1 MVRPPPVELCTAASL
16 LRRLVSLHLRA
27 AAAAPFAAVAAAA
40 PGAAMAAVADRSTPG
55 AMAAVAA
62 TIARLDSGA
71 PTLTVSELR
80 VELAKL
86 DVEPQQV
93 EACVER
99 TDLEALLRERAADAE
114 ASGRFGAEAWRVAVA
129 DLAAA
134 TAADAA
140 AAWLIGMEVPV
151 ACGCPASP
159 LAVGACVF
167 ARERDGHT
175 LQRPQR
181 GIVNGWWCPSAQQP
195 TRRPPTAPEAHTHPC
210 ALGCPLG
217 PGGRG
222 GCRGEA
228 ALWLALWRLRNVT
241 ELAVFDLCRR
251 RAEKWGW
258 RHRFRVDSR
267 TAVTTSDMLQSVYA
281 WELAEVA
288 GPLREGI
295 HPLLDAFTAD
305 SASSGGGA
313 LTDEVRIADE
323 GDVAA
328 TVARACSLTLR
339 SEADRYAAA
348 VLTPNLAC
356 VWRRAADA
364 AVIGLAREL
373 HWPRVKQL
381 FAGLREPPPAA
392 TPAATAAT
400 IPAATAAA
408 AAAAA
413 ADPAVTATTMPAAAA
428 AVGGGGCWLAVLDR
442 ELVLLIAETLVAMD
456 SADAEA

>member
-1 MVRPPPVELCTAASL
+1 
-16 LRRLVSLHLRA
+16 
-27 AAAAPFAAVAAAA
+27 
-40 PGAAMAAVADRSTPG
+40 
-55 AMAAVAA
+55 
-62 TIARLDSGA
+62 
-71 PTLTVSELR
+71 
-80 VELAKL
+80 
-86 DVEPQQV
+86 
-93 EACVER
+93 
-99 TDLEALLRERAADAE
+99 
-114 ASGRFGAEAWRVAVA
+114 
-129 DLAAA
+129 
-134 TAADAA
+134 
-140 AAWLIGMEVPV
+140 
-151 ACGCPASP
+151 
-159 LAVGACVF
+159 
-167 ARERDGHT
+167 
-175 LQRPQR
+175 
-181 GIVNGWWCPSAQQP
+181 
-195 TRRPPTAPEAHTHPC
+195 
-210 ALGCPLG
+210 
-217 PGGRG
+217 
-222 GCRGEA
+222 
-228 ALWLALWRLRNVT
+228 
-241 ELAVFDLCRR
+241 
-251 RAEKWGW
+251 
-258 RHRFRVDSR
+258 
-267 TAVTTSDMLQSVYA
+267 MLQSVYA

-295 HPLLDAFTAD
+295 YPLLDAFTAD

-413 ADPAVTATTMPAAAA
+413 AADPAVTATTMPAAAA

>member
-1 MVRPPPVELCTAASL
+1 
-16 LRRLVSLHLRA
+16 
-27 AAAAPFAAVAAAA
+27 
-40 PGAAMAAVADRSTPG
+40 
-55 AMAAVAA
+55 
-62 TIARLDSGA
+62 
-71 PTLTVSELR
+71 
-80 VELAKL
+80 
-86 DVEPQQV
+86 
-93 EACVER
+93 
-99 TDLEALLRERAADAE
+99 
-114 ASGRFGAEAWRVAVA
+114 
-129 DLAAA
+129 
-134 TAADAA
+134 
-140 AAWLIGMEVPV
+140 
-151 ACGCPASP
+151 
-159 LAVGACVF
+159 
-167 ARERDGHT
+167 
-175 LQRPQR
+175 
-181 GIVNGWWCPSAQQP
+181 
-195 TRRPPTAPEAHTHPC
+195 
-210 ALGCPLG
+210 
-217 PGGRG
+217 
-222 GCRGEA
+222 
-228 ALWLALWRLRNVT
+228 
-241 ELAVFDLCRR
+241 
-251 RAEKWGW
+251 
-258 RHRFRVDSR
+258 
-267 TAVTTSDMLQSVYA
+267 MLQSVYA

-288 GPLREGI
+288 GPLREGLD
-295 HPLLDAFTAD
+295 PLLDTAD